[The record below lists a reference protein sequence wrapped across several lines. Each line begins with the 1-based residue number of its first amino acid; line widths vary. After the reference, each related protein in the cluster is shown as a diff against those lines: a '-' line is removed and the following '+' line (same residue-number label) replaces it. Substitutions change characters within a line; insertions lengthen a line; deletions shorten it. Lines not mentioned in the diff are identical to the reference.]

1 MSVCHSILP
10 VSHSISDKSCLLV
23 MQLYRTVRY
32 SIVTSCRQLSISITA
47 DWKSDRCARC
57 IGSTKRITSN
67 GVRVRVGIG
76 VENQKRRAYDLVKT
90 AFRFLLRL
98 RRLRSAF
105 DLVKIRLSV
114 SEAEAEELNQS
125 RSVGTYI
132 VISQCTQRW
141 KYHTFRNWKEWEGC
155 PTVGSVSL

>member
-32 SIVTSCRQLSISITA
+32 SIVTCCRKLSISITA

-90 AFRFLLRL
+90 SLKPEYSYGKITEKRQGPKPRALFYLRKISGWKFRKHSWSNGKAFHYQYFPPSHCVRGL
-98 RRLRSAF
+98 
-105 DLVKIRLSV
+105 
-114 SEAEAEELNQS
+114 
-125 RSVGTYI
+125 
-132 VISQCTQRW
+132 QRCC
-141 KYHTFRNWKEWEGC
+141 FPE
-155 PTVGSVSL
+155 